1 MRGFAGKDK
10 AAVAARLAEAFHAD
24 SVSPRLNAC
33 HLYPMTGAGMLT
45 ASWRPALIALNLLLL
60 AMIAFFAARIVS
72 TMVATRLA
80 APTARPA
87 VTAPV
92 ASAPSAVEPESAY
105 AVIAERDVFNAV
117 KREGRESRSSAPTE
131 FKRTDLNLKLWGTA
145 LAHDPALS
153 YAIIED
159 QAARRQNLYRVG
171 DPVLEVATL
180 SRVEWDRVILDRDGE
195 EEVLEISSARAS
207 GPAAATGAPGATSA
221 AAAGERIR
229 KTSDTK
235 FLIDRREL
243 ESTVANINEVFT
255 QARAVPYF
263 EDGKTVGFRVF
274 AIKPGSVFEKIG
286 LQNGDVINRVNGVE
300 LTDPTKAITL
310 FTELQ
315 NEGHIA
321 VDLQRN
327 KQTKNFSYE
336 IR

>member
-1 MRGFAGKDK
+1 
-10 AAVAARLAEAFHAD
+10 
-24 SVSPRLNAC
+24 
-33 HLYPMTGAGMLT
+33 MLT

-60 AMIAFFAARIVS
+60 AMIAFFGARIAS
-72 TMVATRLA
+72 AMIAARLA
-80 APTARPA
+80 APSARALPA
-87 VTAPV
+87 AAPP
-92 ASAPSAVEPESAY
+92 APAAAAEPESAY
-105 AVIAERDVFNAV
+105 AMIAERDVFNAV
-117 KREGRESRSSAPTE
+117 KRQGAEPGGASETAY
-131 FKRTDLNLKLWGTA
+131 KRTDLNLKLWGTA
-145 LAHDPALS
+145 LAHDPAES
-153 YAIIED
+153 FAIIED

-171 DPVLEVATL
+171 DTILEVATL
-180 SRVEWDRVILDRDGE
+180 ARVEWDRVVLSRDSG

-207 GPAAATGAPGATSA
+207 GKDAAAAPAGGAAPGA
-221 AAAGERIR
+221 GNERIR
-229 KTSDTK
+229 KTADNK

-255 QARAVPYF
+255 QARAVPFF
-263 EDGKTVGFRVF
+263 ENGKTVGFRVF

-300 LTDPTKAITL
+300 LTDPTKAISL

-327 KQTKNFSYE
+327 KQAKNFSYD

>member
-1 MRGFAGKDK
+1 
-10 AAVAARLAEAFHAD
+10 
-24 SVSPRLNAC
+24 
-33 HLYPMTGAGMLT
+33 MLT

-60 AMIAFFAARIVS
+60 ALIAFFAARVVS
-72 TMVATRLA
+72 ATIAARLA
-80 APTARPA
+80 APLPRIATAAAPA
-87 VTAPV
+87 AP
-92 ASAPSAVEPESAY
+92 AAAVEPESAY

-117 KREGRESRSSAPTE
+117 KHAGREPGASSSEP

-159 QAARRQNLYRVG
+159 QAARRQGLYRVG

-180 SRVEWDRVILDRDGE
+180 ARVEWDRVVLSRDGG

-207 GPAAATGAPGATSA
+207 GKDGAPAAAGAPA
-221 AAAGERIR
+221 AGGERIR
-229 KTSDTK
+229 KTADNK

-263 EDGKTVGFRVF
+263 ENGKTVGFRVF

-300 LTDPTKAITL
+300 LTDPTKAISL

-327 KQTKNFSYE
+327 KQAKNFSYE

>member
-1 MRGFAGKDK
+1 
-10 AAVAARLAEAFHAD
+10 
-24 SVSPRLNAC
+24 
-33 HLYPMTGAGMLT
+33 MLT
-45 ASWRPALIALNLLLL
+45 ASWRPALIALNLVLL
-60 AMIAFFAARIVS
+60 AMIAFFAARVVS
-72 TMVATRLA
+72 AAIAARLA
-80 APTARPA
+80 APPARA
-87 VTAPV
+87 GGAAAAT
-92 ASAPSAVEPESAY
+92 APSAVVEPESAY
-105 AVIAERDVFNAV
+105 AMIAERDVFNAV
-117 KREGRESRSSAPTE
+117 KRQGPEPGGTQES

-145 LAHDPALS
+145 LAHDPTLS

-159 QAARRQNLYRVG
+159 QAARRQALYRVG
-171 DPVLEVATL
+171 DTVLEVATL
-180 SRVEWDRVILDRDGE
+180 ARVEWDRVILSREGG

-207 GPAAATGAPGATSA
+207 GKDAAPAAGGGAP
-221 AAAGERIR
+221 AAGSERIR
-229 KTSDTK
+229 KTADNK

-263 EDGKTVGFRVF
+263 ENGKTVGFRVF

-300 LTDPTKAITL
+300 LTDPTKAISL

-327 KQTKNFSYE
+327 KQAKNFSYE

>member
-1 MRGFAGKDK
+1 
-10 AAVAARLAEAFHAD
+10 
-24 SVSPRLNAC
+24 
-33 HLYPMTGAGMLT
+33 MLT

-60 AMIAFFAARIVS
+60 ATIAFFGARVASTLVAA
-72 TMVATRLA
+72 RLA
-80 APTARPA
+80 APPTR
-87 VTAPV
+87 VPV
-92 ASAPSAVEPESAY
+92 AAAPPSASAVVEPESAY

-117 KREGRESRSSAPTE
+117 KHQGAETRDAGEPY
-131 FKRTDLNLKLWGTA
+131 KRTDLNLKLWGTA
-145 LAHDPALS
+145 LAHDPS
-153 YAIIED
+153 ESFAIIED
-159 QAARRQNLYRVG
+159 LAARRQGLYRVG
-171 DPVLEVATL
+171 DAVLDVATL
-180 SRVEWDRVILDRDGE
+180 ARVEWDRVVLDRDSG

-207 GPAAATGAPGATSA
+207 GKDAAPAGGAAPAAG
-221 AAAGERIR
+221 GERIR
-229 KTSDTK
+229 KTADNK

-255 QARAVPYF
+255 QARAVPFF
-263 EDGKTVGFRVF
+263 ENGKTVGFRVF

-300 LTDPTKAITL
+300 LTDPTKAISL

-327 KQTKNFSYE
+327 KQAKNFSYE

>member
-1 MRGFAGKDK
+1 
-10 AAVAARLAEAFHAD
+10 
-24 SVSPRLNAC
+24 
-33 HLYPMTGAGMLT
+33 MTFAGMLT

-60 AMIAFFAARIVS
+60 AMIAFFAAR
-72 TMVATRLA
+72 
-80 APTARPA
+80 
-87 VTAPV
+87 V
-92 ASAPSAVEPESAY
+92 ASALIAARLAVPVARAAAAAAPALPARAVEPESAY

-117 KREGRESRSSAPTE
+117 KHQGPERTDTPEAV
-131 FKRTDLNLKLWGTA
+131 KRTDLNLKLWGTA
-145 LAHDPALS
+145 LAHDPAQS
-153 YAIIED
+153 FAIIED
-159 QAARRQNLYRVG
+159 QAARRQALYRIG

-180 SRVEWDRVILDRDGE
+180 ARVEWDRVILSRDGG
-195 EEVLEISSARAS
+195 EEVLEISSRRGKDASPAGGAAS
-207 GPAAATGAPGATSA
+207 GSN
-221 AAAGERIR
+221 ERIR
-229 KTSDTK
+229 KTADNK
-235 FLIDRREL
+235 YLIDRREL

-263 EDGKTVGFRVF
+263 ENGRTVGFRVF

-300 LTDPTKAITL
+300 LTDPTKAISL

-327 KQTKNFSYE
+327 KQPKNFSYE